1 MSDGKQYT
9 VGIVGCGRMAN
20 LHAEAYTLVPDT
32 QLVAA
37 ADIDPDKLDLFSE
50 RWSVPQRYRSYE
62 EMLAQA
68 DVDIVSVVTLDNLHG
83 PATIAA
89 AEAGARGVFCEKP
102 MAFDL
107 EEADRMIAAC
117 DRAGAKLVIDHSMRF
132 EKNFIE
138 VKAMIERGDI
148 GNLRTIRANML
159 STDQRDPSSWHSQY
173 VTAGGGELMHN
184 GTHLTDLI
192 RFYAG
197 DPEWVFA
204 TVERGNKA
212 ITIEDLGAG
221 LFRMDSGCLFFFESG
236 GRRRYGTFEIL
247 IEGGRR
253 PPRDP
258 ARARATA
265 WGLWAGG
272 PGNPICTAGAGAL
285 SRSSG
290 SRSPRS
296 ATTPPSTRSPTWSTV
311 SRMNRESV
319 SSGRQGRAAL
329 EMIMAVYES
338 QRRGLARVDFPLA
351 IRDNPFGDM
360 LDRGQI

>member
-1 MSDGKQYT
+1 MTDDKRYR
-9 VGIVGCGRMAN
+9 VGIVGCGRMAG
-20 LHAEAYTLVPDT
+20 LHAEAYTIVPDT
-32 QLVAA
+32 QPVAA
-37 ADIDPDKLDLFSE
+37 ADIDPDKLDLFCE
-50 RWSVPQRYRSYE
+50 QWSIPQRYGSYE

-68 DVDIVSVVTLDNLHG
+68 DLDIVSVVTLDSLHG

-89 AEAGARGVFCEKP
+89 AEAGARGILCEKP

-138 VKAMIERGDI
+138 VKTMIERGDI
-148 GNLRTIRANML
+148 GHLRTIRGNLL
-159 STDQRDPSSWHSQY
+159 STDQRDPSSWHSQFA
-173 VTAGGGELMHN
+173 TAGGGELMHN
-184 GTHLTDLI
+184 GTHLFDLI

-212 ITIEDLGAG
+212 ITIEDLSAG
-221 LFRMDSGCLFFFESG
+221 LFRMDSGSLFFFESG
-236 GRRRYGTFEIL
+236 GRRRYGCFEIL
-247 IEGGRR
+247 IDGDEGRLVIQHGARNSLEQQGRLGLGAL
-253 PPRDP
+253 PAPL
-258 ARARATA
+258 ARARTEPVEWEPVATQRDNA
-265 WGLWAGG
+265 VINVVADLVDCIE
-272 PGNPICTAGAGAL
+272 ND
-285 SRSSG
+285 
-290 SRSPRS
+290 
-296 ATTPPSTRSPTWSTV
+296 
-311 SRMNRESV
+311 RESI

-351 IRDNPFGDM
+351 IQDNPFGEM

>member
-1 MSDGKQYT
+1 MSEGRKYT
-9 VGIVGCGRMAN
+9 AGIIGCGRMAN
-20 LHAEAYTLVPDT
+20 LHAEAYTLVPAT
-32 QLVAA
+32 QVVAA
-37 ADIDPDKLDLFSE
+37 ADVDPDKLDLFCE

-68 DVDIVSVVTLDNLHG
+68 DLDIVSVVTLDNLHG

-89 AEAGARGVFCEKP
+89 AAAGARGVFCEKP

-117 DRAGAKLVIDHSMRF
+117 DRAGAKLVVDHSMRF

-138 VKAMIERGDI
+138 VKAMIERGDV

-159 STDQRDPSSWHSQY
+159 STDQRDPASWHSQF

-204 TVERGNKA
+204 TVERGNKTL
-212 ITIEDLGAG
+212 TIEDLGAG
-221 LFRMDSGCLFFFESG
+221 LFRMDGGCLFFFESG

-247 IEGGRR
+247 IEGDEGRL
-253 PPRDP
+253 
-258 ARARATA
+258 A
-265 WGLWAGG
+265 
-272 PGNPICTAGAGAL
+272 IQHGAGNSL
-285 SRSSG
+285 ERSG
-290 SRSPRS
+290 GYGWEPYLHRWRMQTEPVDWEPV
-296 ATTPPSTRSPTWSTV
+296 ATQRQHAWINAV
-311 SRMNRESV
+311 SDLVDCIEQDRESV

-338 QRRGLARVDFPLA
+338 QRRGLARVDFPLE

-360 LDRGQI
+360 LERGQI

>member
-9 VGIVGCGRMAN
+9 VGLVGCGRMAN

-32 QLVAA
+32 QVVAA
-37 ADIDPDKLDLFSE
+37 ADIDPDKLDLFCE

-62 EMLAQA
+62 EMLTQA

-89 AEAGARGVFCEKP
+89 AEAGARGIFCEKP

-107 EEADRMIAAC
+107 AEADRMIAAC
-117 DRAGAKLVIDHSMRF
+117 DRAGAKLVVDHSMRF

-138 VKAMIERGDI
+138 VRAMIERGDI

-159 STDQRDPSSWHSQY
+159 STDQRDPSSWHSQF

-184 GTHLTDLI
+184 GTHLTDII

-221 LFRMDSGCLFFFESG
+221 LFRMDSDCLFFFESG

-247 IEGGRR
+247 IEGDEGRLVIQHG
-253 PPRDP
+253 
-258 ARARATA
+258 AR
-265 WGLWAGG
+265 
-272 PGNPICTAGAGAL
+272 N
-285 SRSSG
+285 SMG
-290 SRSPRS
+290 SRGGWAWEPYLHRWRGRTEPVEWEPVPTQRDN
-296 ATTPPSTRSPTWSTV
+296 ATINAVTDLV
-311 SRMNRESV
+311 DCIENDRESI

-329 EMIMAVYES
+329 EMIMGVYES
-338 QRRGLARVDFPLA
+338 QRQGLARVDFPLQ

-360 LDRGQI
+360 LDKGQI

>member
-1 MSDGKQYT
+1 MSDGSKFT
-9 VGIVGCGRMAN
+9 VGIIGCGRMAN

-32 QLVAA
+32 QVVAA
-37 ADIDPDKLDLFSE
+37 ADIDPDKLDLFCE

-62 EMLAQA
+62 EMLTQA
-68 DVDIVSVVTLDNLHG
+68 DLDIVSVVTLDNLHG

-89 AEAGARGVFCEKP
+89 AESGARGVFCEKP

-117 DRAGAKLVIDHSMRF
+117 DRAGAKLVVDHSMRF
-132 EKNFIE
+132 EKNFIA

-159 STDQRDPSSWHSQY
+159 STDQRDPGSWHSQF

-247 IEGGRR
+247 IEGDEGRLVIQHGAR
-253 PPRDP
+253 NSMENMGGWAWEPCLHRWRGGAEPVEWEPVPTQRDN
-258 ARARATA
+258 ATINA
-265 WGLWAGG
+265 VADLVDCIE
-272 PGNPICTAGAGAL
+272 ND
-285 SRSSG
+285 
-290 SRSPRS
+290 
-296 ATTPPSTRSPTWSTV
+296 
-311 SRMNRESV
+311 RESV

-338 QRRGLARVDFPLA
+338 QRRGLARVDFPLE

-360 LDRGQI
+360 LARGRI

>member
-1 MSDGKQYT
+1 MTDDKRYT
-9 VGIVGCGRMAN
+9 VGIVGCGRVAA

-32 QLVAA
+32 QLAAA
-37 ADIDPDKLDLFSE
+37 ADIDPDKLDLFCE
-50 RWSVPQRYRSYE
+50 RWSIPQRYRSYE

-68 DVDIVSVVTLDNLHG
+68 DVDIVSVCTLDNLHG

-89 AEAGARGVFCEKP
+89 AEAGARGILCEKP
-102 MAFDL
+102 MAFHL

-117 DRAGAKLVIDHSMRF
+117 DRADAKLVINHSMRF
-132 EKNFIE
+132 EANYIN
-138 VKAMIERGDI
+138 VQRMIEQGEI
-148 GNLRTIRANML
+148 GNLRTIRANL
-159 STDQRDPSSWHSQY
+159 LTTDQRDPGSWHSQY
-173 VTAGGGELMHN
+173 ETAGGGQLMHDA
-184 GTHLTDLI
+184 THLFDVI

-212 ITIEDLGAG
+212 VTIEDLAGG

-247 IEGGRR
+247 LEGDEGR
-253 PPRDP
+253 
-258 ARARATA
+258 
-265 WGLWAGG
+265 LV
-272 PGNPICTAGAGAL
+272 IQHGAGNSL
-285 SRSSG
+285 ERSG
-290 SRSPRS
+290 GWAWEPYLHRWRGRTEPVEWEPV
-296 ATTPPSTRSPTWSTV
+296 ATQRQNAWINAV
-311 SRMNRESV
+311 SDLVDCIEQDRESI

-338 QRRGLARVDFPLA
+338 QRRGLARVDFPLG

-360 LDRGQI
+360 LKRGQI

>member
-1 MSDGKQYT
+1 
-9 VGIVGCGRMAN
+9 
-20 LHAEAYTLVPDT
+20 
-32 QLVAA
+32 
-37 ADIDPDKLDLFSE
+37 
-50 RWSVPQRYRSYE
+50 
-62 EMLAQA
+62 
-68 DVDIVSVVTLDNLHG
+68 
-83 PATIAA
+83 
-89 AEAGARGVFCEKP
+89 
-102 MAFDL
+102 
-107 EEADRMIAAC
+107 
-117 DRAGAKLVIDHSMRF
+117 MRF

-159 STDQRDPSSWHSQY
+159 STDQRDPRSWHSQY

-221 LFRMDSGCLFFFESG
+221 LFRMDSGLPLLLRV
-236 GRRRYGTFEIL
+236 GRTAPLRHLRNPDRR
-247 IEGGRR
+247 GRR
-253 PPRDP
+253 PRLAIQHGTRNSMGAMGGWAWEPYLHRWRGRTEPVEWEPVLTQRDN
-258 ARARATA
+258 ATINA
-265 WGLWAGG
+265 VTDLVDCIE
-272 PGNPICTAGAGAL
+272 ND
-285 SRSSG
+285 
-290 SRSPRS
+290 
-296 ATTPPSTRSPTWSTV
+296 
-311 SRMNRESV
+311 RESI

-338 QRRGLARVDFPLA
+338 QRRGLARVDFPLE

-360 LDRGQI
+360 LDSRSDIARKSKCARRRSSQFR

>member
-1 MSDGKQYT
+1 M
-9 VGIVGCGRMAN
+9 GIVGCGRMAG

-37 ADIDPDKLDLFSE
+37 ADIDPDKLDLFCE
-50 RWSVPQRYRSYE
+50 RWSIPQRYLSYE

-89 AEAGARGVFCEKP
+89 AEAGARGILCEKP
-102 MAFDL
+102 MAFNL

-138 VKAMIERGDI
+138 VKAMIERGEI
-148 GNLRTIRANML
+148 GNLRTIRANLL
-159 STDQRDPSSWHSQY
+159 STDQRDPNSWHSQF
-173 VTAGGGELMHN
+173 VTSGGGELMHN
-184 GTHLTDLI
+184 GTHLFDVI

-212 ITIEDLGAG
+212 ITIEDLAGG

-236 GRRRYGTFEIL
+236 GRRRYGSFEIL
-247 IEGGRR
+247 LEGDEG
-253 PPRDP
+253 PAGDP
-258 ARARATA
+258 ARR
-265 WGLWAGG
+265 GQQPVENPAGG
-272 PGNPICTAGAGAL
+272 PGNRICTAGRGGP
-285 SRSSG
+285 SRLKWE
-290 SRSPRS
+290 PV
-296 ATTPPSTRSPTWSTV
+296 ATQRDNACINVV
-311 SRMNRESV
+311 SRPGRLHRAG
-319 SSGRQGRAAL
+319 SGEHFERQARPRRAGDDHG
-329 EMIMAVYES
+329 
-338 QRRGLARVDFPLA
+338 GL
-351 IRDNPFGDM
+351 
-360 LDRGQI
+360 